1 MPQPFKNAVITSAG
15 ALLLTRAQA
24 GEIKIEFTR
33 IAVGDGE
40 YTEGEKTFSA
50 LQKREEL
57 KSIRNS
63 YDLSGIEVYS
73 AHSVK
78 VTALITNQ
86 DAATGGCLVNEG
98 YFINELGLYAKVK
111 DGGDVT
117 EVLYSIAVTDA
128 SHGDFMP
135 PYNGFSPAQIIQEYY
150 ATVSNSAEVTIQTS
164 GAFVLAQDFEAF
176 KKQVGESINS
186 LEGRLQWLIR
196 ILCGYHYDM
205 AQKKIVS
212 LLPHEVKD
220 GILAF
225 PEGMAYVEG
234 DKVVLQGAG
243 AGAFPSF
250 PGSSFPGSPSPGG
263 SLPGGTTSGAGSVE
277 DIAAAAAKIVQGN
290 LREISPGQVMELFRS
305 QDGGNTGGETGD
317 HPPQTGQTDSRSDR

>member
-1 MPQPFKNAVITSAG
+1 MRMPQPFKNAVITSAG

-98 YFINELGLYAKVK
+98 YFINEMGLYAKVK

-117 EVLYSIAVTDA
+117 EVLYSSFRNT
-128 SHGDFMP
+128 MR
-135 PYNGFSPAQIIQEYY
+135 Q
-150 ATVSNSAEVTIQTS
+150 SAI
-164 GAFVLAQDFEAF
+164 
-176 KKQVGESINS
+176 
-186 LEGRLQWLIR
+186 LQRSRYRRPVHLCLHR
-196 ILCGYHYDM
+196 ILKHL
-205 AQKKIVS
+205 K
-212 LLPHEVKD
+212 
-220 GILAF
+220 
-225 PEGMAYVEG
+225 
-234 DKVVLQGAG
+234 
-243 AGAFPSF
+243 
-250 PGSSFPGSPSPGG
+250 
-263 SLPGGTTSGAGSVE
+263 
-277 DIAAAAAKIVQGN
+277 
-290 LREISPGQVMELFRS
+290 
-305 QDGGNTGGETGD
+305 
-317 HPPQTGQTDSRSDR
+317 SR